1 MEENKNIPPEQPK
14 QNISEEINSATENIL
29 SEAATAATGQPQTSH
44 LKTETSNMEVHHP
57 HHVTHKK
64 KWGEYLLE
72 FFMLFLAVFLGFLA
86 ENQREHY
93 IEKKREKVYV
103 KNLYEDL
110 KSDTVSCLIFA
121 KTNEEFS
128 NSVDTLI
135 TLMKS
140 PDRDLHFSKIYFLA
154 RTATMIQG
162 ITLFLVFNQRTFT
175 QMKNSGQ
182 LRLISNQQVADS
194 ISSYYN
200 SLEVVQLQNES
211 IVNRT
216 TDYMRIMGELFDAE
230 VLFKIWKERKEP
242 PSQNLRLLT
251 TDPIMVNK
259 YLTALQYFYGTRNSQ
274 NILAQEQSKKAKNLI
289 QLIKKEYHLK

>member
-1 MEENKNIPPEQPK
+1 MEENKSIPPEQPQ
-14 QNISEEINSATENIL
+14 QNIPEGKNSATENIL
-29 SEAATAATGQPQTSH
+29 PEAATAATGQPQTSH

-93 IEKKREKVYV
+93 IENQREKVYV

-289 QLIKKEYHLK
+289 ELIKKEYHLK